1 MKRREFV
8 ALLGAVSMLPLT
20 ARAQQTAKMYRIAIM
35 HPSHRITEL
44 NELSRFRY
52 YREFF
57 GELRQLGYVE
67 GHNLVI
73 ERFSAEGRVDS
84 YPTLARDVAARNPDL
99 VFAISV
105 SLVAT
110 LKETTS
116 TIPIVAMTS
125 DPVGHGIVVSIARPS
140 GNITGVTVDA
150 GLELWA
156 KRIQILRELVPTTSR
171 LAILAVRRNPERA
184 AMQETAEN
192 AGIQVVGPSF
202 VDDGSEEEYRRV
214 FSRISQE
221 GAEALFVDGSPEH
234 ITRRQLISE
243 LAAQYRLPA
252 IYPFRSFAEAGGLMT
267 YGIDLVE
274 IFRQAARVI
283 DQILK
288 GAKPGDIPFYQ
299 PTKFEFVINRKAAK
313 EIGLFVSEP
322 LLARADEV
330 IE

>member
-1 MKRREFV
+1 M
-8 ALLGAVSMLPLT
+8 ALLGGVSILPLA
-20 ARAQQTAKMYRIAIM
+20 ARAQQSAKMHRIAIM
-35 HPSHRITEL
+35 HPSHPTTEL

-84 YPTLARDVAARNPDL
+84 YPKLARDVAARSPDL
-99 VFAISV
+99 IFAISV
-105 SLVAT
+105 SLVAAV
-110 LKETTS
+110 KETTS
-116 TIPIVAMTS
+116 AIPIVAMTS
-125 DPVGHGIVVSIARPS
+125 DPVGHGIAASIARPS

-156 KRIQILRELVPTTSR
+156 KRIQLLRELVPTTSH
-171 LAILAVRRNPERA
+171 LAILAVRRNPERS
-184 AMQETAEN
+184 AMQEMTEK

-202 VDDGSEEEYRRV
+202 VDDGTEEEYRHV
-214 FSRISQE
+214 FAIMSKE
-221 GAEALFVDGSPEH
+221 GADAIFVDGSPEH
-234 ITRRQLISE
+234 ITKRQLIGE

-252 IYPFRSFAEAGGLMT
+252 IYPFRSFAEAGGLMS

-274 IFRQAARVI
+274 IFRQATRVI

-288 GAKPGDIPFYQ
+288 GTKPGDIPFYQ

-313 EIGLFVSEP
+313 DIGLAVSET